1 MSKFLVISWREQVT
15 FWWDDNDTDVCFVL
29 DQHAQLDYFS
39 DGSLKQQSV
48 GRHVTPLGHIILIL
62 SQPPTVFA
70 LTSYNNATC
79 LAEKQQIS
87 IFIVF
92 GLNPHSTTFETS
104 TLTITPTM
112 RFEKKER
119 VNTVHFNINQMGHLD
134 FDIQIMVFI
143 MQWGT
148 TRHHNQI
155 KNQNNKNVILITS
168 LCSWK
173 NVSEYRLNYYSVI
186 RKESMIIVYCETQS
200 NLVSI
205 LMKFERTLPPY
216 DNSS

>member
-39 DGSLKQQSV
+39 DGSLKQQSA
-48 GRHVTPLGHIILIL
+48 GRHVAPLGHIILIL

-134 FDIQIMVFI
+134 FGVYHKFHAV
-143 MQWGT
+143 
-148 TRHHNQI
+148 RYY
-155 KNQNNKNVILITS
+155 KTS
-168 LCSWK
+168 
-173 NVSEYRLNYYSVI
+173 
-186 RKESMIIVYCETQS
+186 QS
-200 NLVSI
+200 NQES
-205 LMKFERTLPPY
+205 K
-216 DNSS
+216 